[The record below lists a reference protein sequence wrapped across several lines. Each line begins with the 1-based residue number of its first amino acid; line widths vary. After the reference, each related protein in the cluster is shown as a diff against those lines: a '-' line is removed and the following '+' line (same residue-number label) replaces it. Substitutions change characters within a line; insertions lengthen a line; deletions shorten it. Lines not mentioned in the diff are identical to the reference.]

1 MLGEITTKSFTIN
14 YYLYHGPEKES
25 EWLSTVL
32 VQNKEGK
39 PIHTVDRARLYAKQ
53 YKSLDGLVLWDIEP
67 AIQEDDVDVITINS
81 GSGVI
86 KKIDNE
92 REAKQTF
99 HSSWVKNT

>member
-1 MLGEITTKSFTIN
+1 MCIMLGEITTKSFTIN

-32 VQNKEGK
+32 VQNKTGK
-39 PIHTVDRARLYAKQ
+39 PIHTTDRARLYAKQ
-53 YKSLDGLVLWDIEP
+53 YASLDGCLLWDIEIASTP
-67 AIQEDDVDVITINS
+67 IVGVDVITINS

-92 REAKQTF
+92 SEAKQTF
-99 HSSWVKNT
+99 HSA